1 MPSLLTLLSTMY
13 NFDKIISRENTA
25 NVKYDMRQ
33 NYFGSKDVLPMWVAD
48 MDFETPP
55 FITEAVQHRA
65 AHPIYGYSFRTDGY
79 FQAIIGWLQR
89 RFNWTIEKDWIL
101 FSPGVVPAFNFA
113 LQAFTEPGDRIIV
126 QPPVYFPFFN
136 AIKNNGRVQVDNQLI
151 NKDGKY
157 VIDFDDLREKA
168 RDASMLFLC
177 SPHNP
182 TGRCWTRE
190 ELTEICNICLEND
203 VLILSDEIHADLIL
217 PGYRH
222 HPTASLSD
230 DIAEKTITCIAPS
243 KTFNIAGLA
252 TSSVIIKDQELR
264 EKFEQAVEKV
274 HVAGGNLFG
283 AVASQA
289 GYEHGDKW
297 LDELMEYIQGNYDLL
312 SAAIDIEFPQLR
324 LTPLE
329 ATYLCWI
336 DFSRT
341 GLPDDEIRERLIH
354 KSELGFAHGP
364 IFGNGGEGFQRMNI
378 AAPRAVIEG
387 SLERLK
393 RFFED

>member
-1 MPSLLTLLSTMY
+1 M
-13 NFDKIISRENTA
+13 
-25 NVKYDMRQ
+25 
-33 NYFGSKDVLPMWVAD
+33 
-48 MDFETPP
+48 
-55 FITEAVQHRA
+55 
-65 AHPIYGYSFRTDGY
+65 
-79 FQAIIGWLQR
+79 
-89 RFNWTIEKDWIL
+89 
-101 FSPGVVPAFNFA
+101 
-113 LQAFTEPGDRIIV
+113 
-126 QPPVYFPFFN
+126 
-136 AIKNNGRVQVDNQLI
+136 
-151 NKDGKY
+151 
-157 VIDFDDLREKA
+157 
-168 RDASMLFLC
+168 
-177 SPHNP
+177 
-182 TGRCWTRE
+182 
-190 ELTEICNICLEND
+190 
-203 VLILSDEIHADLIL
+203 HADAVI
-217 PGYRH
+217 RH
-222 HPTASLSD
+222 QPTASLSD

-378 AAPRAVIEG
+378 AAPRALIEG